1 MRTTWQRGSARRV
14 AATLAVLGLVLSTGA
29 CGESAPDAGGA
40 TGQTLSIWTRAATE
54 AQTRAFVE
62 AYNKLGRNKVELTVV
77 PNDSY
82 LQQVSTA
89 AGGRNLPDVLGADV
103 VYAPNFI
110 KQGFFQDIS
119 SNVKPLPYAG
129 SLAKSH
135 VDVAT
140 ESGKIYGVPHTL
152 DVSAVFYNKVLYR
165 KAGLDPEKP
174 PATLP
179 EMAQHAA
186 KIQQLGGGVSGS
198 YFGGNCP
205 GCMLFTMWPSIWA
218 DGGEVLS
225 EDGTKALLDGP
236 KASAVFEVYRQM
248 SAGAVVPEGA
258 RQENGN
264 TWVSTFAT
272 GKIGVGPMGSTM
284 LRLMNEGPELE
295 IGVAPIRGVSGA
307 ESTFVGGDILGVSS
321 TSKKATAAW
330 DFVSWTLTDQ
340 AQLDVLA
347 ARGDVLARTDLAGR
361 APADKRVAV
370 FNEVVKKGRT
380 PKAVNFGATFN
391 DPQGPWL
398 AMARGAIFGPD
409 LANALRDN
417 NPKVTALLSGK
428 P

>member
-1 MRTTWQRGSARRV
+1 MRTGWQRCL
-14 AATLAVLGLVLSTGA
+14 AALAVFGLGLSTVA
-29 CGESAPDAGGA
+29 CGGGDGSTQAGGA

-89 AGGRNLPDVLGADV
+89 AGGRNLPDILGADV

-110 KQGFFQDIS
+110 KQRFFQNVTD
-119 SNVKPLPYAG
+119 NVKALPFASG
-129 SLAKSH
+129 LAKSH

-140 ESGKIYGVPHTL
+140 EAGKTYAVPHTL

-165 KAGLDPEKP
+165 KAGLDPAKP
-174 PATLP
+174 PATLA
-179 EMAQHAA
+179 EMADHAA

-205 GCMLFTMWPSIWA
+205 GCALFTMWPSIWA

-225 EDGTKALLDGP
+225 EDGTTALLDSP
-236 KASAVFEVYRQM
+236 QASAVFGVYRKM
-248 SAGAVVPEGA
+248 TAEGVVPEGV

-284 LRLMNEGPELE
+284 LRLMTEGPDLE
-295 IGVAPIRGVSGA
+295 IGVAPIRGLKGT
-307 ESTFVGGDILGVSS
+307 ESTFVGGDVIGVSS
-321 TSKKATAAW
+321 TTKKTAAAW
-330 DFVSWTLTDQ
+330 DFISWTVSDQ

-361 APADKRVAV
+361 APKDERVAV
-370 FNEVVKKGRT
+370 FNDVVKKGRT

-398 AMARGAIFGPD
+398 AMIRGALFGPD

-428 P
+428 S

>member
-1 MRTTWQRGSARRV
+1 VRTGWQRCL
-14 AATLAVLGLVLSTGA
+14 AALAVFGLAMSTVA
-29 CGESAPDAGGA
+29 CGDSSTEGGGGA
-40 TGQTLSIWTRAATE
+40 TGQTLTVWTRAATE
-54 AQTRAFVE
+54 AQTRTFVE

-119 SNVKPLPYAG
+119 GNVTALPFAG
-129 SLAKSH
+129 ALAKSH

-140 ESGKIYGVPHTL
+140 ESGKTYAVPHTL

-174 PATLP
+174 PATLA
-179 EMAQHAA
+179 EMAAHAA
-186 KIQQLGGGVSGS
+186 KIQRLGGGVSGS

-205 GCMLFTMWPSIWA
+205 GCALFTMWPSIWA
-218 DGGEVLS
+218 DGGDVLS
-225 EDGTKALLDGP
+225 ADGTKALLDSP
-236 KASAVFEVYRQM
+236 QATAVFEVYRRM
-248 SAGAVVPEGA
+248 AAEGAVPEGV

-284 LRLMNEGPELE
+284 LRLMNESPELQ
-295 IGVAPIRGVSGA
+295 IGVAPIRGLSGA
-307 ESTFVGGDILGVSS
+307 ESTFVGGDVIGVSS
-321 TSKKATAAW
+321 TTKKTAAAW
-330 DFVSWTLTDQ
+330 DFIAWTLSDQ
-340 AQLDVLA
+340 TQLDVLA

-361 APADKRVAV
+361 APADERVAV

-398 AMARGAIFGPD
+398 AMIRGALFGPD
-409 LANALRDN
+409 LANALRDT

-428 P
+428 S

>member
-1 MRTTWQRGSARRV
+1 V

-29 CGESAPDAGGA
+29 CGESAPDAGGGA

-119 SNVKPLPYAG
+119 SNVKALPYAG

-321 TSKKATAAW
+321 TSKKAAAAW